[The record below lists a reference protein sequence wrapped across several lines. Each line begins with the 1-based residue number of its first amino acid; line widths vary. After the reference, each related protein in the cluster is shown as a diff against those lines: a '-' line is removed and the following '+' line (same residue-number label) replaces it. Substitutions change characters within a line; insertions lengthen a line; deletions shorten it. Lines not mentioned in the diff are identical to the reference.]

1 MAVRSVSELSTK
13 HRSSKTR
20 RGATKT
26 KPATTM
32 PRPSLILHIKM
43 PDASGQSIPTSLLR
57 SSKIPKRKT
66 SAEPPQE
73 LEEGEMVSPSPSP
86 RATPVIPRIESPLSA
101 SQSRSSDWRSRHGHR
116 SPRSRSRSRSRSLSP
131 SRNARKRRDEDE
143 YSDSSKRRR
152 HRRDSDDEPRTRH
165 DTSRSR
171 TRRSRSPSPKRSRAT
186 RERDSS
192 RDRDRRRHGTYERD
206 ASKTRKE
213 ARRSSTT
220 TTDRPSPRLES
231 KHTHDD
237 YHSSSGSSNGSGKRR
252 TSTSGTPVRSETVRP
267 DSISRRRPSAG
278 STASTPSSTGDTAS
292 RHPSSSTTA
301 TATTPAINA
310 SSDTHSP
317 PSPVSD
323 LKNATD
329 PQAES
334 PEQVRAFAVMFKQ
347 LATAYKRR
355 ADRGGETVVAAIDQ
369 VLALLNYVLSFHYQD
384 KQSQSGLQH
393 WESLFPFLSVVLRRL
408 KGRQDMVAL
417 HGLCVRMSALVRF
430 YIFSRREPHTR
441 KVASGATDDTA
452 KEATTH
458 AVRTL
463 QDYEMAYSAL
473 READRILSYDGIRQT
488 FPKTFE
494 AICVQGD
501 LRSGIT
507 LGGEAGVST
516 EPMFP
521 LSPFSRLHHAAIM
534 VKACVHEY
542 LKANNV
548 SYSFITDYAEFM

>member
-1 MAVRSVSELSTK
+1 MAIEFPFS
-13 HRSSKTR
+13 
-20 RGATKT
+20 
-26 KPATTM
+26 
-32 PRPSLILHIKM
+32 HIHHGNFLYQM
-43 PDASGQSIPTSLLR
+43 PDASGQSIPASLLR
-57 SSKIPKRKT
+57 STKIPKRKA

-86 RATPVIPRIESPLSA
+86 RATPVVPKIESPSSTPLA
-101 SQSRSSDWRSRHGHR
+101 RSSDSRSRHGHR
-116 SPRSRSRSRSRSLSP
+116 SSRSRSRSPSP
-131 SRNARKRRDEDE
+131 SRSARKRRDEDG

-152 HRRDSDDEPRTRH
+152 HRRDSDDEHRSRQ

-171 TRRSRSPSPKRSRAT
+171 TRRSRSPSPKRSRSA
-186 RERDSS
+186 RERDTS
-192 RDRDRRRHGTYERD
+192 RDRDRRRHDRHERD
-206 ASKTRKE
+206 SSKARKDT
-213 ARRSSTT
+213 RRSS
-220 TTDRPSPRLES
+220 TTDRPSPRPES

-237 YHSSSGSSNGSGKRR
+237 HHSSSGSSNGGSKRR
-252 TSTSGTPVRSETVRP
+252 TSTTGTPVRGETARP
-267 DSISRRRPSAG
+267 DTVSRRRPSAG
-278 STASTPSSTGDTAS
+278 STASTPSSTGDAAS
-292 RHPSSSTTA
+292 RLLSTATTA
-301 TATTPAINA
+301 TSTTPAANA
-310 SSDTHSP
+310 SDTRTP

-408 KGRQDMVAL
+408 KGRQDMVSL

-473 READRILSYDGIRQT
+473 RESDRILSYDGIRQT

-494 AICVQGD
+494 AICVRGD
-501 LRSGIT
+501 LRPGIT